1 MITLPDYP
9 DEVAWGNIK
18 GNLNDQT
25 DLRNTLSNYVE
36 KNTDITLS
44 DNHNS
49 AVLSNIYLN
58 LNSGP
63 TAHTYIWYDHITMSK
78 DGPDGPKNTV
88 LEYKDIAKTSQIP
101 TTTSQLTNDSGFIT
115 NSALNGYATEA
126 YVNDTRDSVKDY
138 TDKRIAESKL
148 EITSEIPTTT
158 SQLTNDSNFVTSNSL
173 AAVATSGSYN
183 DLNDKPTIPTTTS
196 QLTNDSNFV
205 TSNSLAAV
213 ATSGSYND
221 LIDKLIVNYP
231 SDIIIDSS
239 GVTKTVYGGSHVIF
253 KNGDAPGIAGNIIY
267 LSLPTLT

>member
-183 DLNDKPTIPTTTS
+183 DL
-196 QLTNDSNFV
+196 
-205 TSNSLAAV
+205 
-213 ATSGSYND
+213 
-221 LIDKLIVNYP
+221 IDKLIVNYP